1 MRHDP
6 FLPPRF
12 LQPPLPWIFAAL
24 IVLASCDKPARDT
37 CPEPE
42 PAYAIPLGEKLS
54 FCLSSNPSTG
64 YAWAWTNRRAARAV
78 DTSGWSFRSD
88 EPGVPG
94 AGGRE
99 TWTFTARNR
108 GTDSIRMEYRRE
120 GEPNTTVQTRTV
132 VLRVN

>member
-54 FCLSSNPSTG
+54 FCLPSNPSTG
-64 YAWAWTNRRAARAV
+64 YAWAWENRGKV
-78 DTSGWSFRSD
+78 TTIDSSSWSFRSD
-88 EPGVPG
+88 RPGMPG
-94 AGGRE
+94 SGGCE
-99 TWTFTARNR
+99 TWIFRAKAR
-108 GTDSIRMEYRRE
+108 GTDSLRMVYRRKW
-120 GEPNTTVQTRTV
+120 EPGSALQTRIV
-132 VLRVN
+132 GIRVH